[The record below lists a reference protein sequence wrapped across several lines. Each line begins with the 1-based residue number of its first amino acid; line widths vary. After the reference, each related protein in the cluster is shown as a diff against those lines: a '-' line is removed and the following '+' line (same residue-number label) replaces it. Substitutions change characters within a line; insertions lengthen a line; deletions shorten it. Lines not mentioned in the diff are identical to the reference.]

1 MFSGFLPLILT
12 GLLWTIAVSGC
23 SLVVGLLFGVVLAL
37 GELSHNKII
46 SLPTFMV
53 TGILRGLPEIV
64 VLFFCY
70 FGGSIILTH
79 IFGHYVGISAFLAG
93 VIGLGIIFG
102 AYSAQ
107 VFRGAFYQVS
117 AGQFASA
124 SAMGL
129 SKTQCFR
136 KIILPQ
142 VMHHAKPGLSN
153 LWLSLIKDSSLV
165 SLIGLAE
172 TMNNIGLASS
182 RTHQPFLFYS
192 LAAVLYLILTSLSKN
207 LFERKT
213 AWT

>member
-1 MFSGFLPLILT
+1 MFSGFLPLILQ
-12 GLLWTIAVSGC
+12 GLLWTIAVSGA
-23 SLVVGLLFGVVLAL
+23 SLIVGLLFGVILAL
-37 GELSHNKII
+37 GELSQKKII
-46 SLPTFMV
+46 SVPTFMI
-53 TGILRGLPEIV
+53 TGTLRGLPEIV

-70 FGGSIILTH
+70 FGGTIILTN
-79 IFGHYVGISAFLAG
+79 IFGHYVGINAFLAG

-107 VFRGAFYQVS
+107 VFRGAFYQVP
-117 AGQFASA
+117 AGQFAAA

-129 SKTQCFR
+129 SKTQTFA

-142 VMHHAKPGLSN
+142 ILHHAKPGLSN
-153 LWLSLIKDSSLV
+153 LWISLIKDSSLV

-192 LAAVLYLILTSLSKN
+192 LAAVLYLILTSVSKN

-213 AWT
+213 QWI